1 MGDRQNEALLYA
13 RVADLA
19 EKQLEFERTSADSLG
34 SRGTALSGFIGLV
47 LAVTSALV
55 GQAPKHLGALG
66 EPLFLVVFI
75 AAVGL
80 LVAAAVV
87 AVLVVSPKMRPL
99 LNPAVLHRYSTLRPD
114 MVSLNEHYSRRTI
127 ELIELE
133 GAANTVRANRLSWA
147 FRLLLGGL
155 GAAGGQ
161 AIIITVVK
169 LGGL

>member
-1 MGDRQNEALLYA
+1 MFDQQNDALLYA
-13 RVADLA
+13 RVAELA
-19 EKQLEFERTSADSLG
+19 EKQLEFERSSADSLG

-47 LAVTSALV
+47 LAVTSSLA

-66 EPLFLVVFI
+66 QPLFLVLFI

-99 LNPAVLHRYSTLRPD
+99 LNPAVLRRYSTLRPD
-114 MVSLNEHYSRRTI
+114 MASLNEHYSRKTI

-133 GAANTVRANRLSWA
+133 GAVNTARANRLSWA

-155 GAAGGQ
+155 GAAAGQ
-161 AIIITVVK
+161 AIVIVIVK